1 MIKKNKIFNFIS
13 PLLVKFRYRNKKDP
27 FLEFYKIIKD
37 KVINYEKS
45 ENGIILITPIRV
57 SPVSNL
63 FEGLIGKFYELK
75 GENVRVLMCNQSV
88 EYCENFTKF
97 SKKKIACALCKKE
110 QQRFSKF
117 FNLKSIRANDCV
129 SLDEIKKIKKIINE
143 RDFNKKDD
151 FFFNGVDLYSSITSA
166 VMRHTLKS
174 EIYGNTYLLKKYAF
188 TAFFY
193 SKVISNLNKSIQIN
207 KLISSHG
214 IYSTWGSI
222 IDTCKILNINSIVW
236 GRGYIGQGNLL
247 FGKNG
252 NYHEEFIY
260 EKPTYLNDFEITAD
274 EKAEILS
281 YYKMKMNPDSKVD
294 YINYYKDLQKKNDE
308 IGKNLVE
315 IAKSHRFVF
324 GMYTNIPWDGEML
337 KTTEN
342 FPTTRKFVK
351 SVIEWFNYNTDC
363 LLIIRA
369 HPAEVSREEGK
380 GTETFED
387 LLMSEFEI
395 LPKNVIF
402 IKPDNSVTSYMV
414 SSIADANILFGSTM
428 SLELAIQQ
436 KVVIQG
442 GKNEVSFKNI
452 VYDAHD
458 KKTLYNYL
466 EKVKLDKLKVT
477 DEMYSNA
484 LKYGYY
490 WLKKRHI
497 KDTSVIL
504 DKLLFKR
511 YTFNNSEE
519 FLNDEML
526 NFVTKKISNNEKIVY
541 D

>member
-1 MIKKNKIFNFIS
+1 MIKKIQLFNFIS
-13 PLLVKFRYRNKKDP
+13 PLLVKLRYRNKKDP
-27 FLEFYKIIKD
+27 FFEFSKIIKGNII
-37 KVINYEKS
+37 KHGKS
-45 ENGIILITPIRV
+45 DNGIILITPIRV

-63 FEGLIGKFYELK
+63 FEGLIGKFYQLK
-75 GENVRVLMCNQSV
+75 GEEVKVLMCNQSV

-97 SKKKIACALCKKE
+97 HNKNIACALCKKE

-117 FNLKSIRANDCV
+117 FKLNAIKANECV
-129 SLDEIKKIKKIINE
+129 SLDEIKDIKKLINE
-143 RDFNKKDD
+143 RNFNRKEDFYFDD
-151 FFFNGVDLYSSITSA
+151 IDFYNAITSA

-174 EIYGNTYLLKKYAF
+174 EIYGNIYLLKKYAF

-193 SKVISNLNKSIQIN
+193 SRVISNLNKNLKI
-207 KLISSHG
+207 KTLISSHG

-222 IDTCKILNINSIVW
+222 IDTCKKLNIYSIVW

-247 FGKNG
+247 FGKN
-252 NYHEEFIY
+252 NSYHEEFIY
-260 EKPTYLNDFEITAD
+260 EKPIYNKEDKVTEVENEV
-274 EKAEILS
+274 LS
-281 YYKMKMNPDSKVD
+281 YYKKKMEPNSKVD
-294 YINYYKDLQKKNDE
+294 YINYYKDLQNNDNEIDSRLDE
-308 IGKNLVE
+308 IAQSDR
-315 IAKSHRFVF
+315 IIF

-342 FPTTRKFVK
+342 FPTTRIFVK
-351 SVIEWFNYNTDC
+351 SVIEWFDNNPDC

-387 LLMSEFEI
+387 LLLSEFEI

-402 IKPDNSVTSYMV
+402 IKPDSNITSYMV
-414 SSIADANILFGSTM
+414 SNIVDANILFGSTM
-428 SLELAIQQ
+428 SLELAIQK
-436 KVVIQG
+436 KVIIQG

-458 KKTLYNYL
+458 KVTLYKYL
-466 EKVKLDKLKVT
+466 DKVKSKELCVT
-477 DEMYSNA
+477 DEMYNNA

-490 WLKKRHI
+490 WIKKRHI
-497 KDTSVIL
+497 KDTSVVL
-504 DKLLFKR
+504 DKLLFQE
-511 YTFNNSEE
+511 YTFDNTEE

-526 NFVTKKISNNEKIVY
+526 NFVTKKISNKERIIY

>member
-324 GMYTNIPWDGEML
+324 GIYTNIPWDGEML

-351 SVIEWFNYNTDC
+351 SVIVWFNSNTDC

-466 EKVKLDKLKVT
+466 EKVKLDKLN
-477 DEMYSNA
+477 EMYSNA